1 VVEDIVV
8 APAEAEDIVVV
19 EVVAEVAIN
28 QSQKLPGDFVEVQN
42 GRVVFFMEKC
52 MHVVPP
58 MRQCALCL
66 TSQRGAI
73 HK

>member
-1 VVEDIVV
+1 M

-42 GRVVFFMEKC
+42 RRVVFFYGKMY
-52 MHVVPP
+52 
-58 MRQCALCL
+58 ALGSANE
-66 TSQRGAI
+66 TIRNVSQLATLSNSQM
-73 HK
+73 K

>member
-1 VVEDIVV
+1 M

-52 MHVVPP
+52 QLVGIAGILNHLEIFSEPII
-58 MRQCALCL
+58 L
-66 TSQRGAI
+66 
-73 HK
+73 